1 MSVTEVDDGGQPYSS
16 DRAFKSAAQA
26 WLGFPHREGVGRRLS
41 LSPPAAEGK
50 NAGVPI
56 VDLPRTD
63 GVKCSAGTYR
73 AYWVVKTVDGS
84 KSEGTGILGDF
95 ATRLQESFRATLEVL
110 GQSHAQR
117 LAAIVEFSDD
127 AILSVDLDGLIA
139 SWNGGAQRLFGYQP
153 DEVIGK
159 PVTLLIPAH
168 REGEEVELLG
178 RLRRGERIDHYKT
191 ERRRK
196 DGTIVEVSLTLSPI
210 KDSAGTIIGAS
221 KIAHD
226 ITEFERARRSIAR
239 RMEEQAALYEFTD
252 RLFRA
257 KSARD
262 VYEAALDAI
271 IRALGCGRASILLFD
286 GAGVMKF
293 VAARGLSEGYRQAV
307 EGHSPWTRET
317 KDPQPIAID
326 DIETADLSPEL
337 KATVK
342 AERIGALA
350 FIPLTAQG
358 RLTGKFMTY
367 YDAPHR
373 FADDEIA
380 LALTIARQLG
390 FAIERLQA
398 EEAKELL
405 LGESQHR
412 IKNVLATVQALA
424 AQTLTHDNPHQKEAF
439 IARLHAL
446 GEAHDLLT
454 MENWDR
460 ALLSDVVERALRPF
474 RGAHANRIIAQGPEV
489 WVPANNS
496 LMLTMC
502 LHELATN
509 AVKYGALSNGTG
521 RIDVSWQCEQG
532 AQVRVTWQ
540 ESGGPG
546 VLPPSRKG
554 FGTKLIESSLG
565 ADGAGAI
572 DYRPEGVRCAFEFT
586 R

>member
-1 MSVTEVDDGGQPYSS
+1 
-16 DRAFKSAAQA
+16 
-26 WLGFPHREGVGRRLS
+26 
-41 LSPPAAEGK
+41 
-50 NAGVPI
+50 
-56 VDLPRTD
+56 
-63 GVKCSAGTYR
+63 
-73 AYWVVKTVDGS
+73 
-84 KSEGTGILGDF
+84 
-95 ATRLQESFRATLEVL
+95 
-110 GQSHAQR
+110 
-117 LAAIVEFSDD
+117 
-127 AILSVDLDGLIA
+127 
-139 SWNGGAQRLFGYQP
+139 
-153 DEVIGK
+153 
-159 PVTLLIPAH
+159 
-168 REGEEVELLG
+168 
-178 RLRRGERIDHYKT
+178 
-191 ERRRK
+191 
-196 DGTIVEVSLTLSPI
+196 
-210 KDSAGTIIGAS
+210 
-221 KIAHD
+221 
-226 ITEFERARRSIAR
+226 
-239 RMEEQAALYEFTD
+239 
-252 RLFRA
+252 
-257 KSARD
+257 
-262 VYEAALDAI
+262 
-271 IRALGCGRASILLFD
+271 
-286 GAGVMKF
+286 
-293 VAARGLSEGYRQAV
+293 
-307 EGHSPWTRET
+307 
-317 KDPQPIAID
+317 
-326 DIETADLSPEL
+326 
-337 KATVK
+337 VK

-540 ESGGPG
+540 ESGGPA

-554 FGTKLIESSLG
+554 FGTRLIESSLG